1 MIFFFK
7 ICICEKFIIWD
18 QTGSCIF
25 FLFEMKANTLQVV
38 KGALAPQKSFLLFDI
53 VLKSLSMQTK
63 QKKTHQKILIFG
75 WVMAC
80 QSKQFSRVPKTQI
93 CLWRRVSPLM
103 TSAGAENHFF
113 TIFTIVP
120 MLEKRSLQQ
129 IRFQFKKTVLVFL
142 IQKWTRNSKIK
153 ILRSDN

>member
-1 MIFFFK
+1 MVKVSKFG
-7 ICICEKFIIWD
+7 EKRSSI
-18 QTGSCIF
+18 QVLLKGNSQPEKIF
-25 FLFEMKANTLQVV
+25 FLFGLE
-38 KGALAPQKSFLLFDI
+38 
-53 VLKSLSMQTK
+53 LKSLSIRTK
-63 QKKTHQKILIFG
+63 QKKPHQKILIFG
-75 WVMAC
+75 WVMTC
-80 QSKQFSRVPKTQI
+80 QSKQFSRAPKTQI
-93 CLWRRVSPLM
+93 CLWRRVSLLM

-113 TIFTIVP
+113 TILTIAP